1 MSTATI
7 EERAAGHQTRAFEFS
22 EFEFR
27 DDGPTGF
34 TFEGVASVVDTP
46 YEVHDAFG
54 NFTETIRTGAFNKTL
69 RDSKADVGLFVNH
82 DYTALPLA
90 TRHATGTGRLIL
102 SADPNLR
109 VVAELNPARPSVQEA
124 RHAIADGQ
132 ARQMS
137 IGFTV
142 PKDKRKDVW
151 TDDFTKRDVYEL
163 ALREA
168 SIVWRGASTTTAG
181 SVRSFDEFYDDIT
194 NIDMTE
200 DEIRRAIAAFEAR
213 LPELPAAVVNPFAE
227 RDRLD
232 RERLERRKHSPAP
245 AVL

>member
-1 MSTATI
+1 VGAATI
-7 EERAAGHQTRAFEFS
+7 EERCAGHQVRSFAFS

-34 TFEGVASVVDTP
+34 TFEGVASVVDAP
-46 YEVHDAFG
+46 YQVNDQFG

-82 DYTALPLA
+82 DYRSLPLA

-102 SADPNLR
+102 SADPHLR

-151 TDDFTKRDVYEL
+151 SEDFTKRDVYEL
-163 ALREA
+163 ALRET
-168 SIVWRGASTTTAG
+168 SIVWQGASPTTTSA
-181 SVRSFDEFYDDIT
+181 VRSFDEFYDDIT
-194 NIDMTE
+194 NLDMTE
-200 DEIRRAIAAFEAR
+200 DEVRRAIAAFEAR
-213 LPELPAAVVNPFAE
+213 LPELPATVTDPFAE
-227 RDRLD
+227 RDRQD
-232 RERLERRKHSPAP
+232 QERLERKKHSPAP